1 MLRQAMTVLTTNNRK
16 LVGQTS
22 KMDNDVAGAGAIAS
36 AGQSTATPNGRPPPC
51 RSKSLTRHRSLFA
64 QPNAEVTARS
74 ITCGVAQTVC
84 CQCAEIRYIRRKSAK
99 NRRARAILEL

>member
-1 MLRQAMTVLTTNNRK
+1 VLWQAMIVLTTNDRK
-16 LVGQTS
+16 LVGQIS

-36 AGQSTATPNGRPPPC
+36 AYPEWKAAPPPC
-51 RSKSLTRHRSLFA
+51 RSKSLTHKRHRSLFA